1 MSWDNSSLESAASS
15 VVFSR
20 LILPGDLCHW
30 WVLRY
35 PIRLP
40 DCSAQPMIDQLKF
53 CHTYFIGHL
62 WNGAQTSNWP
72 NHIYLINQLHL
83 NEIQLVLCQ
92 EYYVNWK
99 KTVRFLLFLQ
109 ISSSSSLQLLNK
121 CCKRSSSQPAVFDQK
136 VCTDSILTSS
146 LLAVQQLSNFLRQ
159 PPPWWIGPMFLLI
172 TMLLLGN
179 KLREYMPN

>member
-15 VVFSR
+15 VVFSSP
-20 LILPGDLCHW
+20 ILPGDLCHW

-53 CHTYFIGHL
+53 CHTYFIGLL
-62 WNGAQTSNWP
+62 WCP
-72 NHIYLINQLHL
+72 NCQLTKLYLTYQLHL

-99 KTVRFLLFLQ
+99 IVRFLLFLQ

-172 TMLLLGN
+172 TMLLLGD